1 MGDSGDEM
9 NIDVDKL
16 PKDSTGETSSLEI
29 SDIVKLFT
37 GVIQSQFKTFSG
49 QLKAEQSESIS
60 KKLKENSLHKIKS
73 EGNRVQFEFNAD
85 LLEGLEKLESR
96 AFDLKDSESLS
107 IISELSKKLKTRQ
120 KHIRIADSSPAGWK
134 TVNEY
139 QCNEIADNSDDEKKI
154 RSAENRALRHQ
165 KQNKRFQPYGTR
177 KTPPA
182 AAAGSP
188 AQLAFPSVSNSFQ
201 PFPAFQQ
208 QQQQPFLYGQGRN
221 KQSRRQP
228 MPYDV
233 CFNCFATGH
242 WKSNCPKGKATQ
254 SQ

>member
-1 MGDSGDEM
+1 MTRNMGDSGDELTLDTDRLTKE
-9 NIDVDKL
+9 NTGGN
-16 PKDSTGETSSLEI
+16 STLEV

-73 EGNRVQFEFNAD
+73 EG
-85 LLEGLEKLESR
+85 
-96 AFDLKDSESLS
+96 
-107 IISELSKKLKTRQ
+107 
-120 KHIRIADSSPAGWK
+120 WK

-165 KQNKRFQPYGTR
+165 KQNKRFQPYGTQ
-177 KTPPA
+177 KTP

-188 AQLAFPSVSNSFQ
+188 AQLAFPGASNTFQ

>member
-1 MGDSGDEM
+1 MGDSSDELTLETEK
-9 NIDVDKL
+9 I
-16 PKDSTGETSSLEI
+16 PKESTGLEV

-60 KKLKENSLHKIKS
+60 RKLKENSLHKIKS
-73 EGNRVQFEFNAD
+73 EGNRVQYEFNAE

-96 AFDLKDSESLS
+96 AFDLKDSESLN
-107 IISELSKKLKTRQ
+107 IISELNKKLKTRQ

-139 QCNEIADNSDDEKKI
+139 QSNEIADNSDDEKKI

-165 KQNKRFQPYGTR
+165 KQTKRFQPYGTQR
-177 KTPPA
+177 APPT
-182 AAAGSP
+182 AAAGSA
-188 AQLAFPSVSNSFQ
+188 AQLVFQWANSFQ
-201 PFPAFQQ
+201 PFPVYQL

-221 KQSRRQP
+221 KPPRRQP
-228 MPYDV
+228 QPYDV
-233 CFNCFATGH
+233 CFNCFSTGH
-242 WKSNCPKGKATQ
+242 WKSNCPKGKTTQ

>member
-1 MGDSGDEM
+1 MGDSGDELTL
-9 NIDVDKL
+9 DTHKL
-16 PKDSTGETSSLEI
+16 PKDSTGGTSSLEI

-73 EGNRVQFEFNAD
+73 EA
-85 LLEGLEKLESR
+85 
-96 AFDLKDSESLS
+96 
-107 IISELSKKLKTRQ
+107 RQ
-120 KHIRIADSSPAGWK
+120 KYIRIADSSPAGWK

-139 QCNEIADNSDDEKKI
+139 QSNEIADNSDDEKKI
-154 RSAENRALRHQ
+154 CSAENRALRHQ
-165 KQNKRFQPYGTR
+165 KQNKRFQPYGTQ

-188 AQLAFPSVSNSFQ
+188 AQLAFPLVSSTFQ

-242 WKSNCPKGKATQ
+242 WKSNCPKGKTTQ

>member
-1 MGDSGDEM
+1 MHQA
-9 NIDVDKL
+9 K
-16 PKDSTGETSSLEI
+16 
-29 SDIVKLFT
+29 
-37 GVIQSQFKTFSG
+37 
-49 QLKAEQSESIS
+49 
-60 KKLKENSLHKIKS
+60 
-73 EGNRVQFEFNAD
+73 
-85 LLEGLEKLESR
+85 
-96 AFDLKDSESLS
+96 
-107 IISELSKKLKTRQ
+107 
-120 KHIRIADSSPAGWK
+120 ADSSPAGWK

-139 QCNEIADNSDDEKKI
+139 QSNEIADNSDDEKKI

-165 KQNKRFQPYGTR
+165 KQNKRFQPYGTQ

-188 AQLAFPSVSNSFQ
+188 AQLAFPGVSSTFQ

-242 WKSNCPKGKATQ
+242 WKSNCPKGKTTQ

>member
-1 MGDSGDEM
+1 MGDSGDELTL
-9 NIDVDKL
+9 DTDKL
-16 PKDSTGETSSLEI
+16 PKDSTGGNSSLEI

-73 EGNRVQFEFNAD
+73 EGNRIQFEFNAE

-96 AFDLKDSESLS
+96 AFDLKDSESLK
-107 IISELSKKLKTRQ
+107 IISDLCKKLKTRQ

-165 KQNKRFQPYGTR
+165 KQNKRFQPYGTQ

-188 AQLAFPSVSNSFQ
+188 AQLALSGVSSTFQ

-208 QQQQPFLYGQGRN
+208 QQQQPFLYGQSRN

-233 CFNCFATGH
+233 CFGCFGTGH
-242 WKSNCPKGKATQ
+242 WKSNCPKGKTNQ

>member
-37 GVIQSQFKTFSG
+37 G
-49 QLKAEQSESIS
+49 
-60 KKLKENSLHKIKS
+60 
-73 EGNRVQFEFNAD
+73 
-85 LLEGLEKLESR
+85 
-96 AFDLKDSESLS
+96 
-107 IISELSKKLKTRQ
+107 
-120 KHIRIADSSPAGWK
+120 
-134 TVNEY
+134 
-139 QCNEIADNSDDEKKI
+139 
-154 RSAENRALRHQ
+154 
-165 KQNKRFQPYGTR
+165 
-177 KTPPA
+177 
-182 AAAGSP
+182 
-188 AQLAFPSVSNSFQ
+188 

>member
-1 MGDSGDEM
+1 MGDSGYELTLDT
-9 NIDVDKL
+9 DKL
-16 PKDSTGETSSLEI
+16 PKDSTGGTSSLEI

-73 EGNRVQFEFNAD
+73 EGNRIQFEFNAE
-85 LLEGLEKLESR
+85 LLE
-96 AFDLKDSESLS
+96 
-107 IISELSKKLKTRQ
+107 
-120 KHIRIADSSPAGWK
+120 ADSSPAGWK

-139 QCNEIADNSDDEKKI
+139 QCNEIADNSNDEKKI

-165 KQNKRFQPYGTR
+165 KQNKRFQPYGTQ

-188 AQLAFPSVSNSFQ
+188 AQLSLPGVTNTFQ

-233 CFNCFATGH
+233 CFGCFGTGH
-242 WKSNCPKGKATQ
+242 WKSNCPKGKTTQ